1 MPQAVNSIGRLA
13 KTAICNSLIDQTI
26 EFIWSSLLPW
36 KNDPECPVA
45 EAEEDLN
52 GQFHDFLSS
61 RAQEEF
67 PMVYFRHEQRQ
78 EGRRKVDLSAKPV
91 QSVTIQGVSYSKY
104 QPIIVIEGKRL
115 PAPTKSR
122 EREYVTGGESVS
134 GGIQRFKL
142 GVHGKEHDTVIILGY
157 VQKRPLQDWYDC
169 INVWISELAETHPGD
184 WDVIESLSEFQSSDS
199 DVRAKSVSVHPRTI
213 GCKSKTIRILHFW
226 IQCSSSQAQ

>member
-1 MPQAVNSIGRLA
+1 MTQVANSIGRLT

-26 EFIWSSLLPW
+26 DFIWSSLLPW
-36 KNDPECPVA
+36 KNDPDRPFA
-45 EAEEDLN
+45 EAEEVLN
-52 GQFHDFLSS
+52 GQFHDFLQS
-61 RAQEEF
+61 RANEEF

-91 QSVTIQGVSYSKY
+91 QSVTIQGLTYSKY

-142 GVHGKEHDTVIILGY
+142 GVHGKEHQTVIILGY
-157 VQKRPLQDWYDC
+157 VQNESLQDWYDC
-169 INVWISELAETHPGD
+169 INAWISELAGTHSSDWSVTET
-184 WDVIESLSEFQSSDS
+184 LSEFQSLNSNA
-199 DVRAKSVSVHPRTI
+199 RARSVSVHSRAI
-213 GCKSKTIRILHFW
+213 GSSKAIRIIHFW
-226 IQCSSSQAQ
+226 IQCSSS

>member
-1 MPQAVNSIGRLA
+1 MSQAVNSIGRLA

-26 EFIWSSLLPW
+26 DFIWSSLLPW
-36 KNDPECPVA
+36 KNDPDRPFA

-52 GQFHDFLSS
+52 GQFHDFLQS
-61 RAQEEF
+61 RANEEF

-91 QSVTIQGVSYSKY
+91 QSVTIQGVAYSKY

-142 GVHGKEHDTVIILGY
+142 GMHGKDHETVILLGY
-157 VQKRPLQDWYDC
+157 VQKKPLQDWYDC
-169 INVWISELAETHPGD
+169 INAWISELAKTHPCD
-184 WDVIESLSEFQSSDS
+184 WNVRESLSEFQNSDS
-199 DVRAKSVSVHPRTI
+199 DERAKSVSVHPRTM
-213 GCKSKTIRILHFW
+213 GCKSQTIRILHFW
-226 IQCSSSQAQ
+226 IQCASSQNS